1 MRCAAAVVRVTCS
14 AIETAG
20 KAARAIG
27 ASLLAT
33 LSVSDFTDCV
43 DQLGEID
50 TWSVEQL
57 AVLGK
62 LAKAVSEHSHVSLYV
77 I

>member
-1 MRCAAAVVRVTCS
+1 MRALRCAAAAVALTCS
-14 AIETAG
+14 VVETAG
-20 KAARAIG
+20 QAARAFG

-33 LSVSDFTDCV
+33 LSVDDFTDCV

-62 LAKAVSEHSHVSLYV
+62 LAKAVSEHSH

>member
-1 MRCAAAVVRVTCS
+1 M
-14 AIETAG
+14 IETAG
-20 KAARAIG
+20 EASRAIG
-27 ASLLAT
+27 ARLLGT
-33 LSVSDFTDCV
+33 LSVGDFTDCV

-62 LAKAVSEHSHVSLYV
+62 LAKAVSEHSH